1 MAELEPGAEKNDL
14 KVGIL
19 YKISVLFKMNNLYGR
34 ILEKILIFPFFA
46 AGFIP
51 FIFI

>member
-19 YKISVLFKMNNLYGR
+19 YKISVIFKMNGLYTFCFC
-34 ILEKILIFPFFA
+34 IDFA
-46 AGFIP
+46 YETI
-51 FIFI
+51 